1 MFAPLP
7 QGFPKLQQAVASL
20 GSFALA
26 QPPRMMQIGQRMR
39 RFYALARERG
49 YQGLSRGHIRRLPYA
64 MWLDGEPHLAQV
76 EPDLVKAYWDTHLP
90 TAIQQPRLAK
100 RWLVPL
106 FYVYCHEF
114 RRHDVDFQHFAL
126 RVRAA
131 LQQAQGPVAYW
142 LNELQARFRWFMP
155 GEVGLHLGRALLQSA
170 TSMRDVLARMKLWAG
185 FLDEP
190 IAQEAFAG
198 AMRAPD
204 DVLSSPPVIDRVK
217 MWSCVDATG
226 IRGSSVLRYPDARV
240 ALAEGLVRPWLRARP
255 SDAVRTGL
263 ASFLIRHY
271 GDPRLLSDVH
281 AGHYWQGVS
290 SPTVNTVKRW
300 LVGDTLRGFV
310 RLLQLTADEIWRYR
324 ERFWMAYHDQGAV
337 EEAWLALGSNA
348 ALRAQYELGK
358 TGWAQYGRLVSG
370 AAADQS
376 VLFLRIGQIVF
387 MEWSHNGSLR
397 ACAHDDPHLPAMYQP
412 EYRADELRE
421 VISMDFHNGMNERP
435 QLTHAGSDRGTWQRK
450 ARDFIADHT
459 GVTLSDQAILG

>member
-1 MFAPLP
+1 M
-7 QGFPKLQQAVASL
+7 
-20 GSFALA
+20 
-26 QPPRMMQIGQRMR
+26 
-39 RFYALARERG
+39 
-49 YQGLSRGHIRRLPYA
+49 
-64 MWLDGEPHLAQV
+64 
-76 EPDLVKAYWDTHLP
+76 
-90 TAIQQPRLAK
+90 
-100 RWLVPL
+100 
-106 FYVYCHEF
+106 
-114 RRHDVDFQHFAL
+114 
-126 RVRAA
+126 
-131 LQQAQGPVAYW
+131 
-142 LNELQARFRWFMP
+142 
-155 GEVGLHLGRALLQSA
+155 
-170 TSMRDVLARMKLWAG
+170 SMRDVLARMKLWAG

-217 MWSCVDATG
+217 MWSCAEATG

-240 ALAEGLVRPWLRARP
+240 ALAEGLVRPWLRGRP

-290 SPTVNTVKRW
+290 SPTVNTVQRW